1 MTRSAVWGRARSRPG
16 RTPSI
21 LRRIGVV
28 VAGVITAGVLSSF
41 PALADGA
48 PASVPVP
55 LGSVT
60 ATGDDQLFGLA
71 ADHSA
76 VYRWNGQG
84 TDWTK
89 VGGPAQDL
97 YAGGAGVFATAPDT
111 GKVFKYDGT
120 PEAWSQVGEPGADFA
135 VTNDRLYG
143 LAPDR
148 SAVYE
153 WTGHG
158 TDWVKVGGP
167 AQDLFAGGAGLFA
180 TDPNTGTLSKY
191 DGQPDSW
198 TKAGEP
204 GAGFAVS
211 NTHLYG
217 LAPDRSAVLQWTGA
231 GTGWTPLGAPVTAPA
246 PSPVQETPP
255 PTPPQPQD
263 TAPEVPEP
271 QPSVP
276 PASEAPE
283 AAEGPEGS
291 EGSEDSEDSED
302 SESGDENSATDSG
315 GQREIVPGQVQPAG
329 PFDTAAEDTTRMAVT
344 AQDDLYTLSAD
355 NSALWKRGS
364 DGWSPL
370 SGPVNAVYAG
380 RADVFTTGPDSEQIR
395 KYNTGTRNW
404 DPVGGASGQFAA
416 TGEHLYRLVPDGIGE
431 WHGDTWTKIGGP
443 AKNIYAGG
451 AGLFA
456 TNPDTGDLYKYSG
469 KRDKWTR
476 IGGPGATFAVG
487 EDHVYGIAPDRTAV
501 YEWTGKGTGWT
512 RIGGP
517 AKGLYAGGAG
527 LFATAPGSGNI
538 HKYNGAPDDWTE
550 IGGPGATF
558 AVSDTQLYG
567 LSPDL
572 TTAYR
577 WNGTTGTGVGWT
589 RIGGAADIA
598 QQHQDEQ
605 FLAENCEPGR
615 DCVKEYRDAKKLLE
629 TSLTDWLK
637 EEGLDILIDTFGID
651 NIVKCTQ
658 GDLFKCLW
666 AAVDAGSTVLGIG
679 AAKKTGKLWG
689 AVTKFTKEYPKFVG
703 EAKQAKKTYDTLRK
717 AIDTARET
725 IGENIPKP
733 DGAESSNSD
742 PEPHSSDDDGS
753 KKECGW
759 VKHGDLDGK
768 NGNRSTGV
776 TACLNQAYLNTHRGT
791 KTDTQRVAPPG
802 YRWAQRTAGF
812 LGAQPV
818 DQNIN
823 ACHLLAK
830 NLTGSG
836 TALDNLAT
844 CARGANDWQAG
855 SQQGDNNMKKYEKD
869 VHKAIKENQEVLYQ
883 VTPTYSGRRTVP
895 IGFRM
900 IAYGTKPDGSK
911 GIEINVFVSNTLAG
925 RNLGMFNNQNT
936 NRQVPTGSTS

>member
-48 PASVPVP
+48 PASAPVP

-97 YAGGAGVFATAPDT
+97 YAGGAGLFATAPDT

-153 WTGHG
+153 WAGHG
-158 TDWVKVGGP
+158 TEWAKVGGP
-167 AQDLFAGGAGLFA
+167 AKELDAGGAGLFA

-217 LAPDRSAVLQWTGA
+217 LAPNGTAVLQWT
-231 GTGWTPLGAPVTAPA
+231 GTGWTPLGAPATAPA
-246 PSPVQETPP
+246 PPPVQETPP

-263 TAPEVPEP
+263 TAPDVPEP
-271 QPSVP
+271 QPASVP
-276 PASEAPE
+276 PAPE
-283 AAEGPEGS
+283 TAEDPKAPEGS
-291 EGSEDSEDSED
+291 ERG
-302 SESGDENSATDSG
+302 GENSAPDAG
-315 GQREIVPGQVQPAG
+315 GQREIVPDQVQPAG
-329 PFDTAAEDTTRMAVT
+329 PFDTVAGLTTRMAVT

-370 SGPVNAVYAG
+370 SGPVNAVYAS
-380 RADVFTTGPDSEQIR
+380 RADVFMTGPDSEQIR

-431 WHGDTWTKIGGP
+431 WHGSTWTKIGGP
-443 AKNIYAGG
+443 AKSIYAGG
-451 AGLFA
+451 TGLFA
-456 TNPDTGDLYKYSG
+456 TNPDTGALYKYSG

-476 IGGPGATFAVG
+476 IGGPGAAFAVG

-538 HKYNGAPDDWTE
+538 HKYNGAPDEWTE

-598 QQHQDEQ
+598 QQHQDERL
-605 FLAENCEPGR
+605 LAENCEPGR
-615 DCVKEYRDAKKLLE
+615 GCVKEYRDAKKLLE

-689 AVTKFTKEYPKFVG
+689 AVTKFTKKYPQFIG
-703 EAKQAKKTYDTLRK
+703 EAKQAKKTYDTLRE
-717 AIDTARET
+717 AIDTAREAADQKDNEP
-725 IGENIPKP
+725 GNR
-733 DGAESSNSD
+733 DGAPSD
-742 PEPHSSDDDGS
+742 CRIEG
-753 KKECGW
+753 KAW
-759 VKHGDLDGK
+759 VNYGTTDAGE
-768 NGNRSTGV
+768 GNRAMGIR
-776 TACLNQAYLNTHRGT
+776 ACLDKAWIAEDRGT
-791 KTDTQRVAPPG
+791 ATDTEKVAPPG
-802 YRWAQRTAGF
+802 YQWAVANAAYHLAG
-812 LGAQPV
+812 LGPKP
-818 DQNIN
+818 N
-823 ACHLLAK
+823 
-830 NLTGSG
+830 TGDFAG
-836 TALDNLAT
+836 
-844 CARGANDWQAG
+844 AG
-855 SQQGDNNMKKYEKD
+855 SLSWCA
-869 VHKAIKENQEVLYQ
+869 KA
-883 VTPTYSGRRTVP
+883 RTVE
-895 IGFRM
+895 
-900 IAYGTKPDGSK
+900 GS
-911 GIEINVFVSNTLAG
+911 
-925 RNLGMFNNQNT
+925 
-936 NRQVPTGSTS
+936 